1 MGAQVMHP
9 TLHPTT
15 GGEVL
20 RSALFVRAVL
30 ALAAAFLLGG
40 TLLAAPATSVSPDRD
55 TVDVSARAPGCM
67 PYKCWAAIS
76 FNTETLR
83 SGWTQKGQWGSKA
96 RAVQSAFAHCK
107 NRDVNIGHRDAC
119 VSPNGRNAY
128 NQGGCVAVAWRV
140 RDGALAQWA
149 VGKSLGPI
157 VAQRKA
163 RRAVRGIGTVDSG
176 YACPPRRG
184 R

>member
-1 MGAQVMHP
+1 
-9 TLHPTT
+9 
-15 GGEVL
+15 L
-20 RSALFVRAVL
+20 RSALFVRAML

-40 TLLAAPATSVSPDRD
+40 TLLAAPATSTPPERAVAEV
-55 TVDVSARAPGCM
+55 TARAAPGCM

-83 SGWTQKGQWGSKA
+83 SGWTQRNQWGTKA
-96 RAVQSAFAHCK
+96 RAIQSAFGHCK
-107 NRDVNIGHRDAC
+107 NREVNNGHRDAC
-119 VSPNGRNAY
+119 VNPNGRNVF

-140 RDGALAQWA
+140 RDGALVQWA

-163 RRAVRGIGTVDSG
+163 RRAVRGTGTVDSG

>member
-1 MGAQVMHP
+1 M
-9 TLHPTT
+9 
-15 GGEVL
+15 

-40 TLLAAPATSVSPDRD
+40 TLLAAPATSMPTDRAPA
-55 TVDVSARAPGCM
+55 DVSARAPGCM
-67 PYKCWAAIS
+67 PYNCWVAIS

-83 SGWTQKGQWGSKA
+83 SGWTQRNKWGSKA
-96 RAVQSAFAHCK
+96 GAMQSAFAHCK
-107 NRDVNIGHRDAC
+107 ARPVNEGHRDAC
-119 VSPNGRNAY
+119 VSPAGRKAY

-140 RDGALAQWA
+140 RDGALVQWA
-149 VGKSLGPI
+149 VGKSLGPV

-163 RRAVRGIGTVDSG
+163 RKIVRGTGTVSSG

>member
-1 MGAQVMHP
+1 MRTA
-9 TLHPTT
+9 
-15 GGEVL
+15 
-20 RSALFVRAVL
+20 SYVRAML
-30 ALAAAFLLGG
+30 ALAAALVLGG
-40 TLLAAPATSVSPDRD
+40 TLLAAPATSVTPTR
-55 TVDVSARAPGCM
+55 VAAVQVSAKAPGCM

-83 SGWTQKGQWGSKA
+83 SGWTQNKQWGSKKK
-96 RAVQSAFAHCK
+96 AVQSAFAHCK
-107 NRDVNIGHRDAC
+107 NRPVNEGHRDAC
-119 VSPNGRNAY
+119 KSPEGRKAY

-140 RDGALAQWA
+140 KDGNLVEWA

-163 RRAVRGIGTVDSG
+163 RKAVRGEGTVDSG

>member
-1 MGAQVMHP
+1 M
-9 TLHPTT
+9 
-15 GGEVL
+15 
-20 RSALFVRAVL
+20 RSASFVRAVL
-30 ALAAAFLLGG
+30 ALAAALLLGG
-40 TLLAAPATSVSPDRD
+40 TLLAAPATSVTPSR
-55 TVDVSARAPGCM
+55 VSAEVSARAPGCM

-83 SGWTQKGQWGSKA
+83 SGWTQKKQWGSKK
-96 RAVQSAFAHCK
+96 RAMQSALAHCK
-107 NRDVNIGHRDAC
+107 NRPVNEGHRDAC
-119 VSPNGRNAY
+119 KSPEGRKAF

-140 RDGALAQWA
+140 NNGNLAEWA

-163 RRAVRGIGTVDSG
+163 RRAVRGEGTVDSG

>member
-1 MGAQVMHP
+1 
-9 TLHPTT
+9 
-15 GGEVL
+15 L

-40 TLLAAPATSVSPDRD
+40 TLLAAPATSMPSERAPAEG
-55 TVDVSARAPGCM
+55 SARAPGCM

-83 SGWTQKGQWGSKA
+83 SGWTQKKKWGTKA
-96 RAVQSAFAHCK
+96 GAMQSAFAHCK
-107 NRDVNIGHRDAC
+107 NRDVNVGHREAC
-119 VSPNGRNAY
+119 VSPAGRKAY

-140 RDGALAQWA
+140 RDGALVQWA

-163 RRAVRGIGTVDSG
+163 RRAVRGTGTVDSG